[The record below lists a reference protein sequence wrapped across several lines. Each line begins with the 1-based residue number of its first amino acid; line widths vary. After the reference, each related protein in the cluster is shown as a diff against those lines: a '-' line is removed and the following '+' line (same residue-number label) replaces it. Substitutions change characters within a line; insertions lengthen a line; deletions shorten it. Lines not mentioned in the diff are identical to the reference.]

1 MQRILEHTKLIERLE
16 KYKIYLQFIKKYKL
30 DDLEKCCDN
39 LEYNKISS
47 ELYISS
53 EIIQKELI
61 VDEKFID
68 YLKEINNRKISL
80 ENLEELL
87 LKIQDNGEKISDY
100 NLKNVIDTLMNQNL
114 NYKTHYDYLKYF
126 SDMTESLTEKNI
138 IAKNLEYFS
147 YQNKVSISELDEKER
162 NLFVLP
168 IMSDYH
174 LIPGND
180 VKRVCEYLVQD
191 IELKNI
197 ILFLFDNDFK
207 IPLNIKQYEL
217 IMNDS
222 KDIYDYLCKLFKM
235 LDNEQMY
242 QLLLRWLS
250 NYCNVYDL
258 KILEERLQDIEK
270 SEIEKIFWNRSSY
283 INFIFKN
290 KLSKF
295 PLEQLSQTKENIL
308 IYAIHNNKKAFLK
321 LIEEKQQEFLDISDK
336 SILFDEEIYSK
347 YININT
353 LTLKN
358 LIELQS
364 MYEYKLNEI
373 KLLRESNYTFEE
385 IKLLYYTSSNY
396 IKLYNCLLDL
406 KIDTRM
412 LIIKQLFKK
421 DLLNRYL
428 EDGEI
433 EKLAEKLKVKNLYS
447 WLENDFSHINQIN
460 VANIVDILINYDNI
474 KKFIPQ
480 ISNQIELLYILRNIE
495 RVQEY
500 NSLETIKEDIEKI
513 DKYWKELYKNID
525 LNENFMNE
533 NKQYIKEFLLN
544 NGAELSLTYYKNCR
558 YKNRRII

>member
-1 MQRILEHTKLIERLE
+1 MQRIIEHTKLIERLE
-16 KYKIYLQFIKKYKL
+16 KYEIDLKFIKKYKL
-30 DDLEKCCDN
+30 DDLEKCCEN
-39 LEYNKISS
+39 LECNKISNK
-47 ELYISS
+47 LYISS

-61 VDEKFID
+61 IDEKFID
-68 YLKEINNRKISL
+68 YLIEINNNEIPL
-80 ENLEELL
+80 EELEELL
-87 LKIQDNGEKISDY
+87 SRIQDKNEKITDY
-100 NLKNVIDTLMNQNL
+100 DFENIIDTLKNPNL
-114 NYKTHYDYLKYF
+114 THKTYYDYLKYF
-126 SDMTESLTEKNI
+126 SNNIKNSNEKII
-138 IAKNLEYFS
+138 IAVNLGYFS
-147 YQNKVSISELDEKER
+147 RQNDVAISELDEVER
-162 NLFVLP
+162 SLFVLP
-168 IMSDYH
+168 VMSDYN
-174 LIPGND
+174 LIPVNNI
-180 VKRVCEYLVQD
+180 KKVCEYLVQD
-191 IELKNI
+191 IDLKNI
-197 ILFLFDNDFK
+197 ILFLFDNNLK

-308 IYAIHNNKKAFLK
+308 IYAIHNNKKSFLK
-321 LIEEKQQEFLDISDK
+321 LIEENQQEFLDITDK

-347 YININT
+347 YLNINT
-353 LTLKN
+353 LKLKN

-364 MYEYKLNEI
+364 MYEYKLNEF

-480 ISNQIELLYILRNIE
+480 ISNQKELLYILRNIE

-513 DKYWKELYKNID
+513 DKYWKELYKTIG
-525 LNENFMNE
+525 LNENFMDE

-544 NGAELSLTYYKNCR
+544 NGAELALTYYKNCR